1 MDIYTLHP
9 EGVWQAFT
17 SCSTGACT
25 NANRRVRRCLRSGVL
40 PSLLLTLASNAG
52 LSSRLVKVTML
63 LADLD
68 PQRPAP
74 EGRCI
79 ARAVRQ
85 QASEYA
91 HGDLP

>member
-1 MDIYTLHP
+1 
-9 EGVWQAFT
+9 
-17 SCSTGACT
+17 
-25 NANRRVRRCLRSGVL
+25 
-40 PSLLLTLASNAG
+40 LLLTLASNAG

-79 ARAVRQ
+79 ALAVRQ

-91 HGDLP
+91 HGALP